1 MNELVSLNQIVS
13 EIKFFEN
20 QATESFWEIGKRLS
34 IAREQVNH
42 GEWMNWV
49 SSNLGYS
56 YDTTNNLIKVYK
68 EFPNFDANQNL
79 GFQKMLSLTSIK
91 DEDERQD
98 FIDKHEVEDMT
109 TRKLQDEI
117 KKYKRSLEET
127 ENKLNETVKEKDEEI
142 GKLRVSN
149 NSLYGELQ
157 IEKSRSPEVIEKEV
171 IKEIVPDDY
180 ELTKAQLEN
189 ANKRLEK
196 LMQVNQSLKDKEKLA
211 MSKLESEQANKKIV
225 EDVSGFHYKI
235 AGFIQEVGG
244 LLYLTEYLDDIPKE
258 NKKLF
263 LDSAR
268 YLREFSEQLYKNI
281 EGYINQNQKGWWMD
295 EKEIENMIYDLEN
308 ESYCLMK
315 SIDALSIKILPAD
328 ADAESDH
335 TGSLLAV
342 LRNQSEL
349 VYKLAQKINAYT
361 PFKGDLENDWNTK
374 NK

>member
-1 MNELVSLNQIVS
+1 MNEITKLNQLVS

-20 QATESFWEIGKRLS
+20 QAVTSYWEIGKRLS
-34 IAREQVNH
+34 QAKKEIPH
-42 GEWMNWV
+42 GEWMSWV
-49 SSNLGYS
+49 DKNLGYT
-56 YDTTNNLIKVYK
+56 YDQTKSLIRVYQEYSKSGTFHDLGFSKVY
-68 EFPNFDANQNL
+68 A
-79 GFQKMLSLTSIK
+79 LTSIK
-91 DEDERQD
+91 DEEEREE
-98 FIDKHEVEDMT
+98 FINNNPVEDMT
-109 TRKLQDEI
+109 VRELKKEI
-117 KKYKRSLEET
+117 KEYKEEIRKKNLELE
-127 ENKLNETVKEKDEEI
+127 ETVKEKEEEI

-157 IEKSRSPEVIEKEV
+157 VEKSRSPEVIEKEV

-189 ANKRLEK
+189 ANKKLEK

-268 YLREFSEQLYKNI
+268 YLREFSEQLYTNI
-281 EGYINQNQKGWWMD
+281 EDYINQN
-295 EKEIENMIYDLEN
+295 
-308 ESYCLMK
+308 
-315 SIDALSIKILPAD
+315 
-328 ADAESDH
+328 
-335 TGSLLAV
+335 
-342 LRNQSEL
+342 
-349 VYKLAQKINAYT
+349 
-361 PFKGDLENDWNTK
+361 
-374 NK
+374 